1 MRGPD
6 GRFPKGTGAGSGGI
20 AKGAGW
26 GGPAKGASTSRIKPG
41 DPDGITSMRHD
52 PDNKRRQ
59 AERVEAVREH
69 LFGLALNAERQ
80 ETQLAASV
88 AYLNRIEGTPLQ
100 RAVVAN
106 VADPSK
112 LTDADLAAI
121 AAGSGPAAPPA
132 PDDPAEPGGVVH

>member
-1 MRGPD
+1 MPRPVGN
-6 GRFPKGTGAGSGGI
+6 GAGHGGP

-26 GGPAKGASTSRIKPG
+26 GGPAKGASTSRIRPG
-41 DPDGITSMRHD
+41 DPDGIQRMSHD
-52 PDNKRRQ
+52 PDIRRRQ
-59 AERVEAVREH
+59 AERVEQVREH
-69 LFGLALNAERQ
+69 LYGLALGAERQ

-106 VADPSK
+106 VTDPSK

-121 AAGSGPAAPPA
+121 AAGSGPAAAAA
-132 PDDPAEPGGVVH
+132 PDDPAGPDGVVH

>member
-1 MRGPD
+1 MPRPRGNGP
-6 GRFPKGTGAGSGGI
+6 GWGGI

-26 GGPAKGASTSRIKPG
+26 GGPARGASDSRIKPG
-41 DPDGITSMRHD
+41 DPDGIQRMSHD
-52 PDNKRRQ
+52 PEIRRRQ
-59 AERVEAVREH
+59 AERAEQVREH
-69 LFGLALNAERQ
+69 LFGLALGAERQ

-132 PDDPAEPGGVVH
+132 PDDPAELAGVVH